1 MRKVL
6 PRLFNILSFVIATF
20 IILPFPLMS
29 QFFGSLVKHPVESL
43 TFFEKVWS
51 ALATFFYNFEYLQ
64 LAIIP
69 VGLAAIGLLFFI
81 ISMIDYWSHKKET
94 TLALMNAAINPIA
107 YVGIYSAILGIFV
120 TFFAPYNTAMH
131 FNSWDYYG
139 LLQLGGIGNWINAKI
154 LDGNAANLIVAV
166 AFYVALLLTLVSFTF
181 FRRRLQYKN
190 TFVRFLEFLFI
201 NLISFLALKGLFD
214 YVSTFIYSS
223 EGVQTTM
230 SYAEYVANI
239 KGGVPFT
246 FFELFG
252 FGGTTQ
258 TLLGFRSQIFTGNFL
273 PFVPYIVAGLGLL
286 IFIVIGIVDMSIDR
300 NASAR
305 SKGKKK
311 VEPRREYKAPAED
324 INKPVEEFKPNI
336 EEQPQEDEE
345 LFVIPKPEEE
355 LVTEVEE
362 KTIIRQVVYE
372 KSDLNE
378 VFGTDFEF
386 RNCSMVRREG
396 FNEYFVNK
404 QKFLTL
410 TNSKKSISFRL
421 ELDKAIRL
429 IIQYPLVG
437 KDKYENHKIW
447 FKIDD
452 ISILNKDIIIQIIK
466 DAYTTVLQNQ

>member
-29 QFFGSLVKHPVESL
+29 QFFGSLVKNPVESL

-64 LAIIP
+64 IAIIP

-81 ISMIDYWSHKKET
+81 ISMIDYWAHKKET
-94 TLALMNAAINPIA
+94 TLALMNAAINPVA
-107 YVGIYSAILGIFV
+107 YVGIYAAILGIFV

-131 FNSWDYYG
+131 FNTWDYYG
-139 LLQLGGIGNWINAKI
+139 LLNLGGIGAWINEKI
-154 LDGNAANLIVAV
+154 LDHNAANLIVAV

-201 NLISFLALKGLFD
+201 NLVSFLALKGLFD
-214 YVSTFIYSS
+214 YVSQFMTS
-223 EGVQTTM
+223 EGTT
-230 SYAEYVANI
+230 SYATYVAN
-239 KGGVPFT
+239 GGHMFT
-246 FFELFG
+246 FLELFG

-258 TLLGFRSQIFTGNFL
+258 QLIGFRSQVFAGNFL
-273 PFVPYIVAGLGLL
+273 PFIPYIVAGLGLL

-300 NASAR
+300 NATAR

-311 VEPRREYKAPAED
+311 VEPRRDYKAPVEEQG
-324 INKPVEEFKPNI
+324 NKPVEEFKPNI

>member
-6 PRLFNILSFVIATF
+6 PRLFNILSFIIATF

-29 QFFGSLVKHPVESL
+29 QFFGSLVKHPVESY
-43 TFFEKVWS
+43 TFFDKVWNGL
-51 ALATFFYNFEYLQ
+51 ALFFNNFEYVQ

-69 VGLAAIGLLFFI
+69 IGLAAIALLFFI
-81 ISMIDYWSHKKET
+81 ISMIDYWAHKKET

-120 TFFAPYNTAMH
+120 TFFAPYNVSMH
-131 FNSWDYYG
+131 FNQWDYYG
-139 LLQLGGIGNWINAKI
+139 LLNLGGVGAWINAKI

-190 TFVRFLEFLFI
+190 TFVRFLEFVFI
-201 NLISFLALKGLFD
+201 ALVSFLSMKGLFD
-214 YVSTFIYSS
+214 YVSMFRVGG
-223 EGVQTTM
+223 EVQT
-230 SYAEYVANI
+230 YAQYVAN
-239 KGGVPFT
+239 GGHVFT

-258 TLLGFRSQIFTGNFL
+258 QLLGFQSQIFTGNFL
-273 PFVPYIVAGLGLL
+273 AYVPYMVAGLALI

-300 NASAR
+300 NAQAR

-311 VEPRREYKAPAED
+311 VEPRRDYKPVEET
-324 INKPVEEFKPNI
+324 NKPVEEFRPNI
-336 EEQPQEDEE
+336 EEQSKEDEE

>member
-29 QFFGSLVKHPVESL
+29 QFFGSLVKNPVESL

-64 LAIIP
+64 IAIIP

-81 ISMIDYWSHKKET
+81 ISMIDYWAHKKET
-94 TLALMNAAINPIA
+94 TLALMNAAINPVA
-107 YVGIYSAILGIFV
+107 YVGIYAAILGIFV

-131 FNSWDYYG
+131 FNTWDYYG
-139 LLQLGGIGNWINAKI
+139 LLNLGGIGTWINNHI
-154 LDGNAANLIVAV
+154 LDHNAANLIVAV

-201 NLISFLALKGLFD
+201 NLVSFLALKGVFD
-214 YVSTFIYSS
+214 YVSMFRA
-223 EGVQTTM
+223 EGAVQT
-230 SYAEYVANI
+230 YAQYVAN
-239 KGGVPFT
+239 GGHVFT

-258 TLLGFRSQIFTGNFL
+258 QLLGFQSQVFTGNFL
-273 PFVPYIVAGLGLL
+273 PFIPYIVAGLGLL

-300 NASAR
+300 NATAR

-311 VEPRREYKAPAED
+311 VEPRRDYKAPVEEQG
-324 INKPVEEFKPNI
+324 NKPVEEFKPNI

-345 LFVIPKPEEE
+345 LFVVPKPEEE